1 MSQEKK
7 RLFIYTSFFALFLCA
22 ELLVGLA
29 YDLDGFPA
37 VVLTFISNLILF
49 SLIILWGISIKHRV
63 VAKSMGRTLLA
74 VALFLLLGLFL
85 RFIKYNLSVK
95 DSTASRYLWYSY
107 YLPWCLT
114 PPTLL
119 LATLDIERKTNKPL
133 NKLLYLVYAPAV
145 ILSLL
150 VFTNDFHELAFSF
163 GDVTT
168 FDYSY
173 KHEIVYYLVLV
184 WVYGV
189 VASCLIVLFIK
200 CRVSSARKKI
210 WVPLCCLAL
219 GASFIVI
226 TFATSIGKYFKQ
238 PEVIAFVYMMVIESC
253 IIIGLIPSNA
263 NYVGYFNISKI
274 SAFIADMDLNV
285 VYVSNDVKLPKKE
298 LMKEALKEPVIIK
311 KNTRFSAKPIHGG
324 YLFYYED
331 LSRINKINDELNEIT
346 QTLLE
351 ENYLISAENELKEKK
366 AIVDEQNR
374 LYDKIDNLI
383 KPEMDKVKGILKSI
397 SPEDKDFDN
406 KMRLACLYIAY
417 IKRRSNLAMIMENKK
432 GISSNELVYAIKE
445 SLDYLSF
452 YGIKSSFVY
461 EGETSLDNKVG
472 GLIFEFYQDCIIR
485 SLSSIHSCLVKLEC
499 KPNKVVIKVILDEK
513 ITYFDLD
520 YKKKEIEESNGIMK
534 ISIKDNS
541 TYCELEFKNTE
552 AGK

>member
-1 MSQEKK
+1 M
-7 RLFIYTSFFALFLCA
+7 
-22 ELLVGLA
+22 
-29 YDLDGFPA
+29 
-37 VVLTFISNLILF
+37 
-49 SLIILWGISIKHRV
+49 
-63 VAKSMGRTLLA
+63 
-74 VALFLLLGLFL
+74 
-85 RFIKYNLSVK
+85 
-95 DSTASRYLWYSY
+95 
-107 YLPWCLT
+107 
-114 PPTLL
+114 
-119 LATLDIERKTNKPL
+119 
-133 NKLLYLVYAPAV
+133 
-145 ILSLL
+145 
-150 VFTNDFHELAFSF
+150 
-163 GDVTT
+163 
-168 FDYSY
+168 
-173 KHEIVYYLVLV
+173 
-184 WVYGV
+184 
-189 VASCLIVLFIK
+189 
-200 CRVSSARKKI
+200 
-210 WVPLCCLAL
+210 
-219 GASFIVI
+219 
-226 TFATSIGKYFKQ
+226 
-238 PEVIAFVYMMVIESC
+238 IAFVYMMVIESC
-253 IIIGLIPSNA
+253 IVIGLIPSNA
-263 NYVGYFNISKI
+263 NYVGYFNVSRI
-274 SAFIADMDLNV
+274 SAFIADMNLNV

-331 LSRINKINDELNEIT
+331 LSRINKINDELNEIK

-397 SPEDKDFDN
+397 SPDDKDFDN

-417 IKRRSNLAMIMENKK
+417 IKRRSNLAMIMENKLD
-432 GISSNELVYAIKE
+432 ISSNELVYAIKE

-452 YGIKSSFVY
+452 YGIRSSFVY

-485 SLSSIHSCLVKLEC
+485 SLNSIHSCLVKLEC

-541 TYCELEFKNTE
+541 TYCELEFNNLE